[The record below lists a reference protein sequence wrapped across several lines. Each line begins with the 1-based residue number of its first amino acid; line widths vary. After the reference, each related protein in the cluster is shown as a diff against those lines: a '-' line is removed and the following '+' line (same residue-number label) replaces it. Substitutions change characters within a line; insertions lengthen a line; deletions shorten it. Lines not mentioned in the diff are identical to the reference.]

1 MAKRLNDEDR
11 RPGDED
17 EDQWVAR
24 RHPEVEAA
32 EFEAEQPARDLSGPP
47 KLIIS
52 TEAPVKVGT
61 GRLLAGAAVLGV
73 AVVAAA
79 ATVAAIGGD
88 GGGPAVVVA
97 DERGREVASVPLP
110 EGGRFA
116 LRYRH
121 SVYRAEVTETFAAGD
136 GGFRLVTIA
145 SPSEAV
151 LDYYE
156 LEGRRAATGALWRL
170 EPAASPRLASLP
182 LVATEVGRR
191 TLVVGDRQVPLFA
204 SGGAPAHLVLTVRR

>member
-1 MAKRLNDEDR
+1 MSRAGR
-11 RPGDED
+11 
-17 EDQWVAR
+17 VA
-24 RHPEVEAA
+24 
-32 EFEAEQPARDLSGPP
+32 L
-47 KLIIS
+47 
-52 TEAPVKVGT
+52 
-61 GRLLAGAAVLGV
+61 
-73 AVVAAA
+73 VAAA
-79 ATVAAIGGD
+79 ALLVGGAAVAAVRAGGSR
-88 GGGPAVVVA
+88 PAVVVT
-97 DERGREVASVPLP
+97 DQQGREVASVPLP
-110 EGGRFA
+110 DGGRFA

-136 GGFRLVTIA
+136 DGFRLVTIA

-156 LEGRRAATGALWRL
+156 LEGRREASGPLWRL
-170 EPAASPRLASLP
+170 EPAASPAVAALP